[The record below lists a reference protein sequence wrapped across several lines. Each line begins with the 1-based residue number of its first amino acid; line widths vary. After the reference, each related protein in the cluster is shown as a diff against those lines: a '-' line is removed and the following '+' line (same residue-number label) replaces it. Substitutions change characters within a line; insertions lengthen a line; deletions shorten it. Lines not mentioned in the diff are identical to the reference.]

1 MRWHRNGDYSTAR
14 IILLGIVAK
23 NDLVRS
29 EGNTYV
35 FGFNSGSD
43 ISEGSS
49 TIENTRK
56 LSPDDVSA
64 NEIPEL
70 QYNAQFSAWPLDVS
84 DDLGVGLTVARVSPS
99 FADNTINDPECVT
112 TYKIPS
118 SNGLCTTAF
127 P

>member
-1 MRWHRNGDYSTAR
+1 MQWNRHGDYSTAR
-14 IILLGIVAK
+14 IILLGIVSK
-23 NDLVRS
+23 NDPARS

-35 FGFNSGSD
+35 SGSNTNSD
-43 ISEGSS
+43 ISGGSS
-49 TIENTRK
+49 TIEYTRK

-70 QYNAQFSAWPLDVS
+70 QYNAQFVTWPLDVS
-84 DDLGVGLTVARVSPS
+84 DLGVGLTVARVSPS